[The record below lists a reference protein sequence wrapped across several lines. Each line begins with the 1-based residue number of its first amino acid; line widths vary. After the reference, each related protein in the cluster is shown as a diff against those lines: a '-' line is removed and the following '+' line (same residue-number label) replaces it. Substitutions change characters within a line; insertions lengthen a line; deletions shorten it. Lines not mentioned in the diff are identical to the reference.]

1 MADLDE
7 PNGNPTMD
15 GICFNLPSW
24 RAFHMFHLS
33 SYQTNG
39 LFTADWLV
47 RSTLVVPKYLAYELH
62 QLVCYIFNQAY
73 WAKLAPL
80 HPGSGAAGCIGALM
94 VSIWSRWWPGT
105 SGVHHGLP
113 WPNMAHHGPPS
124 TTLQPWGPLQ
134 RSLMVID
141 FGKGFDPEQKTLHGL
156 FKQMLTKKHVNQA
169 NEDPEEM
176 NRSWG
181 CNVSGLIRLI
191 LPGLYTFL
199 TRKKIKKYGMAGI
212 RPR

>member
-1 MADLDE
+1 METQLWME
-7 PNGNPTMD
+7 FVLTY
-15 GICFNLPSW
+15 ISW

-47 RSTLVVPKYLAYELH
+47 RSTLVVPKYLAY
-62 QLVCYIFNQAY
+62 QAPP
-73 WAKLAPL
+73 AKLAPL

-94 VSIWSRWWPGT
+94 VSIWSPWWPGT
-105 SGVHHGLP
+105 SGVQHGLP
-113 WPNMAHHGPPS
+113 WPTMAYHGLPWPTIHHFAAMGAIA
-124 TTLQPWGPLQ
+124 TLSHGHWLWQ
-134 RSLMVID
+134 RLWSWA
-141 FGKGFDPEQKTLHGL
+141 KTLHGL

-176 NRSWG
+176 NRLWG